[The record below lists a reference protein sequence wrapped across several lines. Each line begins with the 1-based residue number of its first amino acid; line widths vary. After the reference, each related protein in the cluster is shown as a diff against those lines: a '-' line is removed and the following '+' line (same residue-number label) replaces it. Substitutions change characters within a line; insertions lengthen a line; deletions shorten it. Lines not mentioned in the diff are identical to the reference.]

1 MAHEISLT
9 PGQALY
15 VIQRLLAERRVS
27 IADIDRYLS
36 QLSQEIRDIEA
47 RLEKLWAASPK
58 LEIETGARSPARR
71 PYRARRSTI
80 RPPRKTRVPGA
91 PLAALAPVPA
101 TLTKA
106 RKNRRPSS
114 PAVRAKLKVQG
125 RYVGY
130 IRQVAAAKRPV
141 FQRLAKHQGFEA
153 AITALRAH
161 LKK

>member
-1 MAHEISLT
+1 ME
-9 PGQALY
+9 
-15 VIQRLLAERRVS
+15 RLLVEGRVS
-27 IADIDRYLS
+27 RADIDRHLS

-58 LEIETGARSPARR
+58 LEIETDARSPARR

-80 RPPRKTRVPGA
+80 LRSRKTRVSGA
-91 PLAALAPVPA
+91 PSATLAPAPA
-101 TLTKA
+101 TLTKT
-106 RKNRRPSS
+106 RKKRRPSS

-130 IRQVAAAKRPV
+130 IRQVAAAKRPL
-141 FQRLAKHQGFEA
+141 FQRVAKHQGFEA